1 MARQAATWFERG
13 GWFRLVPPGGDRGA
27 EYWFRDMEDLRAFAE
42 ACGWMLRKEG

>member
-1 MARQAATWFERG
+1 MARRVATFYRRD